1 MAQNSYDGQYFV
13 DDIVSV
19 KPKYPKLFNVYGTSC
34 ISWQILKDVWKIY
47 KNEEWLSGISRIVKL
62 ICCSIMRE

>member
-34 ISWQILKDVWKIY
+34 ISDFERCLK
-47 KNEEWLSGISRIVKL
+47 NL
-62 ICCSIMRE
+62 